1 MAVDAYM
8 TFTTYDG
15 NSLAA
20 ESQVDFSK
28 QSSDLKEASGKF
40 KAGFVFEISDYNF
53 DIEQTLNIGSASKG
67 TGAGRVTFNPFSFTR
82 KIDQASPKFFGMACS
97 GTPFKEILLGLRK
110 ASGGDTTGSFFL
122 MYRFVMAAV
131 KTVSWAHDE
140 ESPNETVTFE
150 YGGLQIFYGIQKAD
164 GTINQSSIPAGW
176 DRMKNIANVSP
187 DFTIAAT

>member
-8 TFTTYDG
+8 TFTKYDG
-15 NSLAA
+15 NALAA

-28 QSSDLKEASGKF
+28 QKDELKEASGKF
-40 KAGFVFEISDYNF
+40 VAGHVFEITDYNF

-67 TGAGRVTFNPFSFTR
+67 AGAGRVTFNPFSFTR
-82 KIDQASPKFFGMACS
+82 KIDQASPIFFKMACS
-97 GTPFKEILLGLRK
+97 GTPFKEVLLGLRK
-110 ASGGDTTGSFFL
+110 ASGGETSGSFFL
-122 MYRFVMAAV
+122 MYRFVLAAV

-150 YGGLQIFYGIQKAD
+150 YGGMQIFYGIQKPD

-176 DRMKNIANVSP
+176 DRVKNVMNDKP
-187 DFTIAAT
+187 DFHIA